1 MHLQLGPY
9 QWLIDSINFSK
20 EVISLIFSERVFQI
34 CQPKH
39 LKLLLPNVTVFRA
52 WIVRSFFLPF
62 ILFLLLNNYLMNEGL
77 RLLRLLKISEVI
89 VLRLHTSIEPD
100 FFSKVL

>member
-9 QWLIDSINFSK
+9 QSLIDSINFSK
-20 EVISLIFSERVFQI
+20 EVNSLIFSGRVFQI

-62 ILFLLLNNYLMNEGL
+62 TLFLLLNNYLMNEGL
-77 RLLRLLKISEVI
+77 RLLRLLEISEVI
-89 VLRLHTSIEPD
+89 VLSLRTSIEPD